1 MSTTMIEDQ
10 LTELRRRADR
20 LQALA
25 GEIPEHTGIWRHVH
39 AVRRQEAAVLTGAR
53 ETPDAF
59 DEKLGQLKT
68 RLAVAERSLAAD
80 LSDDWVT
87 FAEAVEEELRSWD
100 IHLERLQATAATRPW
115 KARKQAEAAI
125 ADLRNHRLAVDL
137 RLGAARAAALEVW
150 QEQRRH
156 VETARDD
163 LARNADELTTTLN

>member
-1 MSTTMIEDQ
+1 MSTTTIEDQ

-25 GEIPEHTGIWRHVH
+25 GEIPEYTGIWRHVH
-39 AVRRQEAAVLTGAR
+39 AVRGQEAVLDAAR
-53 ETPDAF
+53 ETPGAY
-59 DEKLGQLKT
+59 DEKLGQLTT
-68 RLAVAERSLAAD
+68 RLAVAERSVAAD

-115 KARKQAEAAI
+115 KARKKAEAAI

-137 RLGAARAAALEVW
+137 RL
-150 QEQRRH
+150 
-156 VETARDD
+156 
-163 LARNADELTTTLN
+163 

>member
-1 MSTTMIEDQ
+1 MSTTTIEDQ

-39 AVRRQEAAVLTGAR
+39 AVRGQEAAVLTAAR

-125 ADLRNHRLAVDL
+125 ADLRNHRLAVAL

-156 VETARDD
+156 VETARDE
-163 LARNADELTTTLN
+163 LARSADELTTTLN